1 MASSSS
7 SSLFVITFLLFSP
20 LCFSRES
27 PSQIPDGTLNLSL
40 LWYGQFTPVQKERV
54 RDFIESLNF
63 DAKEGLDPKVSA
75 WWKVVEGY
83 QERYEVKEI
92 YRQKSSS
99 KTVAPR
105 IKVKVVRSYV
115 DEKMMFGKDL
125 TIDNGEKLVETA
137 VGNMSKVVPVVLLS
151 SQVRAHHVGFCNGT
165 CQEYG
170 LTIKS
175 NIKGQEKKQ
184 PYVMVSDP
192 EVQCPGECAWPFHI
206 ANKGPHGMTYQ
217 PPSGEIGA
225 DALIIQLA
233 TGLADVATNPAI
245 TESLFKSEPPYSTDG
260 NHTSSI
266 YIVDPATKCF
276 RVFGSGA
283 FPVSLDQFLA
293 AAINAAQKA
302 GEVIRKVFY
311 ETKHV
316 EHKGQVFISIPFLI
330 SCSHNYHRLSILV
343 SSEQFIGEATTA
355 GNGVTELADEPT
367 WIVDPVDGTTNFV
380 HGYSP
385 VSKGKG
391 AFLNGKP
398 MKGLNFIY
406 ILLSHV
412 TEKERETS
420 LLSLYVSMEYIFM
433 CKMMQTVVRSL
444 SSLEGVTSSPPY
456 LLLPMEVVGDDGVDG
471 KVVNLNYFDP
481 MKKETVKVRNQIIPE
496 KMCRKSSNYIGSSRG
511 WVASMNTE
519 DMTVHVT
526 NMFNPTVPKSS
537 QRVISLPPFDPIPSD
552 SHRPFNPCC
561 PPSGYGASLSSCPD
575 GSQDSDS
582 SVTFALKWDDSISFC
597 NLGNGS
603 KWTHLQ
609 HSLPLE
615 FQKSRVF
622 FSDKDS
628 TFYLTHNMPIV
639 HVRHPSPQFHQL
651 TYYPPLASSFCLP
664 DISNTE
670 YELFRWCVPYNQ
682 MVQTPSGDLL
692 VVIWFI
698 QVKHDGN
705 PIPYW
710 EQYEKEEDHVVNST
724 KRFMVLKVDSDN
736 GCQSYTE
743 DIGDLCIF
751 YGQNELFCVNA
762 TNYPGLKPNSIYFV
776 EFGDTGRIY
785 IFDLATQTFT
795 ELAKLDNLTGP
806 PYWLDPTLV

>member
-1 MASSSS
+1 MA
-7 SSLFVITFLLFSP
+7 
-20 LCFSRES
+20 
-27 PSQIPDGTLNLSL
+27 
-40 LWYGQFTPVQKERV
+40 
-54 RDFIESLNF
+54 
-63 DAKEGLDPKVSA
+63 
-75 WWKVVEGY
+75 
-83 QERYEVKEI
+83 
-92 YRQKSSS
+92 
-99 KTVAPR
+99 
-105 IKVKVVRSYV
+105 
-115 DEKMMFGKDL
+115 
-125 TIDNGEKLVETA
+125 DN
-137 VGNMSKVVPVVLLS
+137 
-151 SQVRAHHVGFCNGT
+151 
-165 CQEYG
+165 
-170 LTIKS
+170 
-175 NIKGQEKKQ
+175 
-184 PYVMVSDP
+184 
-192 EVQCPGECAWPFHI
+192 
-206 ANKGPHGMTYQ
+206 
-217 PPSGEIGA
+217 
-225 DALIIQLA
+225 
-233 TGLADVATNPAI
+233 
-245 TESLFKSEPPYSTDG
+245 
-260 NHTSSI
+260 
-266 YIVDPATKCF
+266 
-276 RVFGSGA
+276 
-283 FPVSLDQFLA
+283 VSLDQFLA

-302 GEVIRKVFY
+302 GEVFIFLSPLSSIDLVADHILKLDPFGLQFYIVQVIRKVFY

-316 EHKGQVFISIPFLI
+316 EHEG
-330 SCSHNYHRLSILV
+330 
-343 SSEQFIGEATTA
+343 QFIGEATTA

-398 MKGLNFIY
+398 MKGLAKPVRG
-406 ILLSHV
+406 LS
-412 TEKERETS
+412 S
-420 LLSLYVSMEYIFM
+420 NS
-433 CKMMQTVVRSL
+433 MQTVVRSL

>member
-1 MASSSS
+1 MA
-7 SSLFVITFLLFSP
+7 
-20 LCFSRES
+20 
-27 PSQIPDGTLNLSL
+27 
-40 LWYGQFTPVQKERV
+40 
-54 RDFIESLNF
+54 
-63 DAKEGLDPKVSA
+63 
-75 WWKVVEGY
+75 
-83 QERYEVKEI
+83 
-92 YRQKSSS
+92 
-99 KTVAPR
+99 
-105 IKVKVVRSYV
+105 
-115 DEKMMFGKDL
+115 
-125 TIDNGEKLVETA
+125 DN
-137 VGNMSKVVPVVLLS
+137 
-151 SQVRAHHVGFCNGT
+151 
-165 CQEYG
+165 
-170 LTIKS
+170 
-175 NIKGQEKKQ
+175 
-184 PYVMVSDP
+184 
-192 EVQCPGECAWPFHI
+192 
-206 ANKGPHGMTYQ
+206 
-217 PPSGEIGA
+217 
-225 DALIIQLA
+225 
-233 TGLADVATNPAI
+233 
-245 TESLFKSEPPYSTDG
+245 
-260 NHTSSI
+260 
-266 YIVDPATKCF
+266 
-276 RVFGSGA
+276 
-283 FPVSLDQFLA
+283 VSLDQFLA

-316 EHKGQVFISIPFLI
+316 EHEG
-330 SCSHNYHRLSILV
+330 
-343 SSEQFIGEATTA
+343 QFIGEATTA

-380 HGYSP
+380 HGFP
-385 VSKGKG
+385 FVCVSTFHWPDHWDGPFSVFDTCYTISLIQQLFTGVQGKG
-391 AFLNGKP
+391 
-398 MKGLNFIY
+398 
-406 ILLSHV
+406 
-412 TEKERETS
+412 S
-420 LLSLYVSMEYIFM
+420 LLEWKTNERFLQVGLAKPVRGLSSNS
-433 CKMMQTVVRSL
+433 MQTVVRSL

-692 VVIWFI
+692 VV
-698 QVKHDGN
+698 KHDGN